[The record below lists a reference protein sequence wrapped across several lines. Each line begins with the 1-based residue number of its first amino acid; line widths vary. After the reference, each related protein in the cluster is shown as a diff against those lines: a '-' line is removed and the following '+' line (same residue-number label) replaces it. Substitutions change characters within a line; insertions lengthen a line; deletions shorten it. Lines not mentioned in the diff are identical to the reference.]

1 MLSKRYTIVLADRT
15 TGVVRRF
22 TISVKAAVTVVG
34 LAMGMP
40 MLIGLGAA
48 SKARYDV
55 AQRTVRE
62 HGLTRYVSPFVTL
75 CFVGALAAFSAT
87 IVRNP
92 VLPLFTASL
101 GVDDATL
108 GLIASVSAAT
118 DVLV

>member
-1 MLSKRYTIVLADRT
+1 MAQ
-15 TGVVRRF
+15 
-22 TISVKAAVTVVG
+22 
-34 LAMGMP
+34 
-40 MLIGLGAA
+40 A
-48 SKARYDV
+48 S
-55 AQRTVRE
+55 E

-118 DVLV
+118 GVLVGFPAGVLSDMVGRRRVMLLGILLFAVTPCIPRSPAKTVASLPLQGREGEGG